1 MLHPMT
7 ESFFDPRNVQ
17 RARGLL
23 EAPERGESLAL
34 VLAAAAVFAASAL
47 ALVVVV
53 ISLPSP
59 WPT

>member
-1 MLHPMT
+1 MA
-7 ESFFDPRNVQ
+7 ESFFDPRNLQ
-17 RARGLL
+17 RARALL
-23 EAPERGESLAL
+23 EASERRPGVAGI
-34 VLAAAAVFAASAL
+34 LAAAAAFAVSAL